1 MHAPS
6 PATAPPA
13 GDGADDG
20 DVSTPVATA
29 LAFLRDQVPPDSLAL
44 LSTRGNSL
52 DSLGVR
58 DAQAVQPV
66 MQAVIDALTG
76 ARGRGLA
83 RPERWLLLLSMP
95 RWLLAKPPEGATPA
109 EALQE
114 RARRFF
120 SGGFEGCCGTH
131 TSGRASCRR

>member
-1 MHAPS
+1 M
-6 PATAPPA
+6 
-13 GDGADDG
+13 DDG

-29 LAFLRDQVPPDSLAL
+29 LAFLRDRVPPDSLAL

-58 DAQAVQPV
+58 DTQAVQPV
-66 MQAVIDALTG
+66 MKAVIDALTG

-95 RWLLAKPPEGATPA
+95 RWLLAKPPTGVTPEA
-109 EALQE
+109 ALHERAGRFFAGEFEALWN
-114 RARRFF
+114 
-120 SGGFEGCCGTH
+120 TH
-131 TSGRASCRR
+131 KWEDKLPT